1 MYLRSLIVLS
11 LVLTMCGAATC
22 AESAEKLP
30 KTVRLLTVGNS
41 FSGNA
46 VRYLPQLV
54 DAAGHKLMLAR
65 ADLPGCWMERHWRHV
80 EAAES
85 DPASVDARPY
95 TVKVDD
101 KNKQLSLKE
110 ILTSDKWDFVTI
122 QQASM
127 ISSDIKTYRPY
138 AKNLRDY
145 IKKHAPQA
153 EVLMHQTW
161 AYQVD
166 DPRFDDPAKDSQRKM
181 YTDLRNAYRT
191 IAKELGLRIIPVG
204 DAMYAGNTDSD
215 WCYKP
220 AKFDKAALKHPDLP
234 DQTHS
239 LHVGY
244 RWARVK
250 DKPGEYALAMDGH
263 HANELGCYL
272 AGCVWF
278 EFLYGE
284 SVENNKYVPSTIK
297 AAEARYLRAL
307 AHRIVQGK

>member
-1 MYLRSLIVLS
+1 MNILRSLIVLS
-11 LVLTMCGAATC
+11 LVFAVSGSAMGAGDAVK
-22 AESAEKLP
+22 SP

-46 VRYLPQLV
+46 VRYLPQIV
-54 DAAGHKLMLAR
+54 EAAGHKLILAR
-65 ADLPGCWMERHWRHV
+65 ADLGGCPMDRHWRHV
-80 EAAES
+80 EAAEA
-85 DPASVDARPY
+85 DPASADARPY

-101 KNKQLSLKE
+101 KNKQFSLKE
-110 ILTSDKWDFVTI
+110 MLTSEKWDFVTI

-161 AYQVD
+161 AYRVD
-166 DPRFDDPAKDSQRKM
+166 DPRFDDPAKDSQEKM
-181 YTDLRNAYRT
+181 YKDLRAAYRT
-191 IAKELGLRIIPVG
+191 IAKELGLRILPVG
-204 DAMYAGNTDSD
+204 DALYAADTDPN
-215 WCYKP
+215 WGYRP

-244 RWARVK
+244 MWRK
-250 DKPGEYALAMDGH
+250 DGATGSYTLGMDGH
-263 HANELGCYL
+263 HAGIMGCYL
-272 AGCVWF
+272 AGCIWF
-278 EFLYGE
+278 EMLYNE
-284 SVENNKYVPSTIK
+284 SVVDNKYVPREIR

-307 AHRIVQGK
+307 AHRIVADK

>member
-1 MYLRSLIVLS
+1 MHLRSLIVLY
-11 LVLTMCGAATC
+11 LVLTMFGAAAC
-22 AESAEKLP
+22 AESGAKSP
-30 KTVRLLTVGNS
+30 KTIRLLTVGNS

-46 VRYLPQLV
+46 TRYLPQIV
-54 DAAGHKLMLAR
+54 EAAGHKLVLSR
-65 ADLPGCWMERHWRHV
+65 ADLPGCPMDRHWRHV
-80 EAAES
+80 EASEA
-85 DPASVDARPY
+85 DPASADARPY
-95 TVKVDD
+95 TIKVDG
-101 KNKQLSLKE
+101 KNKQFSLNE

-166 DPRFDDPAKDSQRKM
+166 DPRFDDSAKDSQQKM
-181 YTDLRNAYRT
+181 YNDLRSAYTT

-204 DAMYAGNTDSD
+204 DAMYAGNTDPD

-220 AKFDKAALKHPDLP
+220 AKFDKATLKHPDLP

-244 RWARVK
+244 RWAAVK
-250 DKPGEYALAMDGH
+250 DKPGDYQLAMDGH

-284 SVENNKYVPSTIK
+284 SVENNKYVPSTIR

-307 AHRIVQGK
+307 AHRIVGGK